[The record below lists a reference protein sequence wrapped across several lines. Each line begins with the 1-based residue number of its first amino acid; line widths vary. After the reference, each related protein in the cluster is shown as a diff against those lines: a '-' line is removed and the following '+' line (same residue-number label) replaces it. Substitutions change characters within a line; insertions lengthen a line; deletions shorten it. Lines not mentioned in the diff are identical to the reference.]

1 MYENLC
7 GNCVHRIEL
16 TVHSRAI
23 LKIVKSMCNGII
35 VIIHQGRED
44 IFLSRGSLF
53 PEKRSFEG
61 NKEAR
66 LKIVFSTVVYILFF
80 SLLDTLKPF
89 LIIIIN

>member
-7 GNCVHRIEL
+7 GNCVGRIEL

-44 IFLSRGSLF
+44 IFLSRG
-53 PEKRSFEG
+53 R
-61 NKEAR
+61 NKAR